1 MRMDI
6 YLSSE
11 LCLLRDINDLEPRTS
26 QSHLKAWS
34 LVDNLRKTWLGSA
47 AILKLALTMDCH
59 RISRTP
65 EVIDGS
71 VEVDALFALPA
82 ATSGSAP

>member
-1 MRMDI
+1 MRMDL
-6 YLSSE
+6 YLSSK
-11 LCLLRDINDLEPRTS
+11 LCLFRDIDDLGSRTS

-34 LVDNLRKTWLGSA
+34 LVDNLRKACLGSA
-47 AILKLALTMDCH
+47 AISKPALTMDCH

-71 VEVDALFALPA
+71 VEVDALVGLPA
-82 ATSGSAP
+82 ATSRSAP